1 MPEVRHLYLVLG
13 DQLNHSSIIWDN
25 FDPGMDMVW
34 MAEVSRESAQVTSS
48 NQRTVLFLS
57 AMRHFAAELKK
68 KSISVCYFKL
78 SDKHENFESAL
89 DAVQKKFRIDSFKC
103 VLPGDYRVYGELEKY
118 FKKKKL
124 QIEWLEDN
132 HFITRPGEFR
142 EWMQSRKQPRMEHW
156 YRYLRK
162 DRDILMDNNK
172 PEGGK
177 WNYDKENR
185 KAFGKAG
192 PGKLPGCIKFKA
204 DTVTKSVIQDV
215 KKFLPGLYG
224 NIEDFQWPVT
234 RKDALRELSDFI
246 NHRLAGFG
254 DYQDAMWTGEYRLY
268 HSRIASSLN
277 LKLLDPMEVINSAI
291 NAYQKKRVSLNAV
304 EGFIRQILGW
314 REYIRGL
321 YWHYRDKWLATNHLG
336 AKRSLPDF
344 YWSGQTNMVCM
355 KECLRQVIDTG
366 YGHHIQ
372 RLMVTGLFS
381 LLYGVKPEEIHEW
394 YLAMYTD
401 AVAWVEV
408 PNTLGMSQYS
418 DGGLVGS
425 KPYIASGAY
434 INRMS
439 NYCSNCR
446 YQPGKASGEEACPFT
461 TLFWKFVEHHQTL
474 LANNPRLA
482 MQVRNWNNKDTSEQ
496 KAILERTTW
505 LLENIESL

>member
-48 NQRTVLFLS
+48 NQRTILFLS

-234 RKDALRELSDFI
+234 RKDAQSIIVSRGGTRREI
-246 NHRLAGFG
+246 A
-254 DYQDAMWTGEYRLY
+254 RLY
-268 HSRIASSLN
+268 DETTEKRLSGTARLGAHRNEPLRRSDHRRPERSRTRGTAAVDHRTVR
-277 LKLLDPMEVINSAI
+277 LLDGGP
-291 NAYQKKRVSLNAV
+291 
-304 EGFIRQILGW
+304 
-314 REYIRGL
+314 
-321 YWHYRDKWLATNHLG
+321 RD
-336 AKRSLPDF
+336 RSGSRLLPQGCVPASGRLLPDR
-344 YWSGQTNMVCM
+344 
-355 KECLRQVIDTG
+355 LRHLEFVFRPLWRHDESATIKAPVLQPDG
-366 YGHHIQ
+366 
-372 RLMVTGLFS
+372 RLHG
-381 LLYGVKPEEIHEW
+381 
-394 YLAMYTD
+394 
-401 AVAWVEV
+401 
-408 PNTLGMSQYS
+408 
-418 DGGLVGS
+418 
-425 KPYIASGAY
+425 
-434 INRMS
+434 
-439 NYCSNCR
+439 
-446 YQPGKASGEEACPFT
+446 
-461 TLFWKFVEHHQTL
+461 
-474 LANNPRLA
+474 
-482 MQVRNWNNKDTSEQ
+482 
-496 KAILERTTW
+496 
-505 LLENIESL
+505 